1 MKSAMPS
8 SATLKTKTALM
19 QCKKI
24 SRQQGFTL
32 IELMVVVV
40 IMSIVVSV
48 GVLSLGRINQ
58 GLAENQ
64 QAKIESYFKQVADQ
78 SAFTQKMF
86 LIEPSNEGL
95 TAYRYQNYE
104 WQPAD
109 KIENL
114 IWQSGFTVSWSLDT
128 QYAEQQKLTKSG
140 WVFWPSGDVLP
151 GQISLHSLNN
161 DASNAIDNQTQI
173 LSWDDSLTFTRELE
187 K

>member
-1 MKSAMPS
+1 MTG
-8 SATLKTKTALM
+8 SATLITTTTLG
-19 QCKKI
+19 QCKKR
-24 SRQQGFTL
+24 SQQQGFTL

-40 IMSIVVSV
+40 IMSVVVSV

-58 GLAENQ
+58 DLAENQ

-78 SAFTQKMF
+78 SAFTQKMY

-95 TAYRYQNYE
+95 TAYRYQDYE

-151 GQISLHSLNN
+151 GQISLTSLNE
-161 DASNAIDNQTQI
+161 DSSHSTENQTLI
-173 LSWDDSLTFTRELE
+173 LSWDENLTFTRELE